1 MIRAMN
7 TASPTNQCCLPSWP
21 RRFSFSPQAPPRSR
35 RSRSPRPQHNR
46 HKPRL
51 PRKSPTANAPKSTG
65 AEEPAARPGHRTVAP
80 RVTADTLVAI
90 EKSGVL
96 RVGVALIIPWAMHDK
111 NGELI
116 GFEID
121 VAKKLAR
128 DLGVKPEF
136 HPTPFRD
143 LIPDL
148 LAGKYDIIISGLSI
162 SAERA
167 LKVDFSNPY
176 NETDVKLIASAKS
189 PAAAETKLE
198 AFDKDSIKIGVLEGS
213 TAEDMTGVVLPNA
226 QIIDYTESGEI
237 FNDLVDGKLD
247 AAVADSPRP
256 DIVAQLFPGQSEMP
270 VRHRALDVS
279 RRLRRSA
286 RRLGIR
292 QLPELL
298 DRLAHQQPLARA
310 PTRILVQ
317 VHRLANETVA
327 PQLRPRSKHPCSNTD
342 RLRRAQRAV
351 TFSL

>member
-1 MIRAMN
+1 MIRA
-7 TASPTNQCCLPSWP
+7 TDIISHRTP
-21 RRFSFSPQAPPRSR
+21 RIVAAAIALILTTGVATLAQQQDPAPAA
-35 RSRSPRPQHNR
+35 
-46 HKPRL
+46 
-51 PRKSPTANAPKSTG
+51 KSPTANAPKSSGVEQPG
-65 AEEPAARPGHRTVAP
+65 ARAGHRTVTP

-90 EKSGVL
+90 EKAGVL

-111 NGELI
+111 DGNLI

-148 LAGKYDIIISGLSI
+148 LAGKYDIIVSGLSI

-176 NETDVKLIASAKS
+176 NETDVKLVASAKS

-198 AFDKDSIKIGVLEGS
+198 AFDKDSIRIGVLEGS
-213 TAEDMTGVVLPNA
+213 TAEDMAGVVLPNA
-226 QIIDYTESGEI
+226 QIIDYTDSGEA

-256 DIVAQLFPGQSEMP
+256 DIVAQLFPDKVKCLCDIALSTYPAAFAVPRGDVEFVNFLNAWIASRTSNHWLE
-270 VRHRALDVS
+270 RKRAYWFKS
-279 RRLRRSA
+279 
-286 RRLGIR
+286 
-292 QLPELL
+292 
-298 DRLAHQQPLARA
+298 
-310 PTRILVQ
+310 
-317 VHRLANETVA
+317 
-327 PQLRPRSKHPCSNTD
+327 TD
-342 RLRRAQRAV
+342 WQTKL
-351 TFSL
+351 

>member
-1 MIRAMN
+1 MTAKFIRTVCAAAALYFAASSVAFAQDEASAPN
-7 TASPTNQCCLPSWP
+7 RASTAQTE
-21 RRFSFSPQAPPRSR
+21 
-35 RSRSPRPQHNR
+35 
-46 HKPRL
+46 
-51 PRKSPTANAPKSTG
+51 KSPTANAPKSSGVEQPG
-65 AEEPAARPGHRTVAP
+65 ARAGHRTVTP
-80 RVTADTLVAI
+80 RATADTLVAI
-90 EKSGVL
+90 EKAGVL

-148 LAGKYDIIISGLSI
+148 LAGKYDIIVSGLSI

-189 PAAAETKLE
+189 PAAGEAKLE
-198 AFDKDSIKIGVLEGS
+198 AFDKESIKIGVLEGS

-226 QIIDYTESGEI
+226 QIIDYTDSGEA

-256 DIVAQLFPGQSEMP
+256 DIVAQLFPDKVKCLCDIALSTYPAAFAVPRGDVEFVNFLNAWIASRTSNHWLE
-270 VRHRALDVS
+270 RKRAYWFKS
-279 RRLRRSA
+279 
-286 RRLGIR
+286 
-292 QLPELL
+292 
-298 DRLAHQQPLARA
+298 
-310 PTRILVQ
+310 
-317 VHRLANETVA
+317 
-327 PQLRPRSKHPCSNTD
+327 TD
-342 RLRRAQRAV
+342 WQTKL
-351 TFSL
+351 

>member
-1 MIRAMN
+1 MKRRPLTAMIRATN
-7 TASPTNQCCLPSWP
+7 TSSHSKQRLLAGLAALIFAACISTSARPQDAAPSAQ
-21 RRFSFSPQAPPRSR
+21 PQAAPSE
-35 RSRSPRPQHNR
+35 
-46 HKPRL
+46 
-51 PRKSPTANAPKSTG
+51 KSPTANAPKSAG
-65 AEEPAARPGHRTVAP
+65 AEQPGARPGHRTVAP
-80 RVTADTLVAI
+80 RVTADTLVNI
-90 EKSGVL
+90 EKAGVL

-189 PAAAETKLE
+189 PAGAETKLE
-198 AFDKDSIKIGVLEGS
+198 AFDKETIKIGVLEGS
-213 TAEDMTGVVLPNA
+213 TAEDMAGVVLPNA
-226 QIIDYTESGEI
+226 QIIDYTDSGEA

-256 DIVAQLFPGQSEMP
+256 DIVAQLFPDK
-270 VRHRALDVS
+270 VKCLCDIALSTYPAAFAVPRGDVEFVNFLNAWIAS
-279 RRLRRSA
+279 R
-286 RRLGIR
+286 
-292 QLPELL
+292 
-298 DRLAHQQPLARA
+298 
-310 PTRILVQ
+310 T
-317 VHRLANETVA
+317 
-327 PQLRPRSKHPCSNTD
+327 SNHWLERKREYWFKSTD
-342 RLRRAQRAV
+342 WQTKL
-351 TFSL
+351 

>member
-7 TASPTNQCCLPSWP
+7 TASPTKQRLLAVMAATLFFFAASPAALTQEQEPAPAAPS
-21 RRFSFSPQAPPRSR
+21 SQAAPSG
-35 RSRSPRPQHNR
+35 
-46 HKPRL
+46 
-51 PRKSPTANAPKSTG
+51 KSPSANAPKSTG
-65 AEEPAARPGHRTVAP
+65 AEEPAARPGHRSVAP

-256 DIVAQLFPGQSEMP
+256 DIVAQLFPDK
-270 VRHRALDVS
+270 VKCLCDIALSTYPAAFAVPRGDLEFVNFLNSWIAS
-279 RRLRRSA
+279 RTSNHWLERRREYWFKS
-286 RRLGIR
+286 
-292 QLPELL
+292 
-298 DRLAHQQPLARA
+298 
-310 PTRILVQ
+310 
-317 VHRLANETVA
+317 
-327 PQLRPRSKHPCSNTD
+327 TD
-342 RLRRAQRAV
+342 WQTKL
-351 TFSL
+351 